1 MLSLERW
8 GCGGAEV
15 VTKRGGMMVWFG
27 VEAVVYILARNL
39 SILSTL
45 AFLLSVVFYRYIG
58 SRK

>member
-1 MLSLERW
+1 MISLER
-8 GCGGAEV
+8 GGGEV

-45 AFLLSVVFYRYIG
+45 AFFFQ
-58 SRK
+58 